1 MFAEE
6 VMNFVEPQGII
17 WSRKCS

>member
-1 MFAEE
+1 MFAKE